1 MNRDIFINKI
11 EKMYNDCI
19 QSVSEKGRYK
29 CFLEIYQKE
38 MIEEGCKT
46 IRELGEI
53 KKEYISLFEY
63 DIDIKK
69 INEITNNNKI
79 NPFLKLYSLDTDI
92 LEDIYILLSKT
103 HRAID
108 YYNKYSS
115 KSRKLK
121 EENKTSKGKNPKE
134 NKILDVMDIIYEHD
148 IRVEEC
154 VNKLKAGEK
163 IEDKYKPDGYKA
175 LRYLNGLLITLKNI
189 HYTKIQLYQNLLYEM
204 YFLLKDKYYINN
216 ETNKENKFSKNLIF
230 DIVDK
235 LIKYYFCESDSQIIE
250 NEKDRIFTT
259 SINFDKYIEKNYI
272 YETMAGITLTHST
285 KGMEF

>member
-29 CFLEIYQKE
+29 CLLEIYQKE

-92 LEDIYILLSKT
+92 LEDIYI
-103 HRAID
+103 
-108 YYNKYSS
+108 
-115 KSRKLK
+115 
-121 EENKTSKGKNPKE
+121 
-134 NKILDVMDIIYEHD
+134 
-148 IRVEEC
+148 
-154 VNKLKAGEK
+154 
-163 IEDKYKPDGYKA
+163 
-175 LRYLNGLLITLKNI
+175 
-189 HYTKIQLYQNLLYEM
+189 
-204 YFLLKDKYYINN
+204 
-216 ETNKENKFSKNLIF
+216 
-230 DIVDK
+230 
-235 LIKYYFCESDSQIIE
+235 IIE
-250 NEKDRIFTT
+250 N
-259 SINFDKYIEKNYI
+259 S
-272 YETMAGITLTHST
+272 
-285 KGMEF
+285 

>member
-1 MNRDIFINKI
+1 MDRDIFVNKI

-19 QSVSEKGRYK
+19 QNVSEKGRYK
-29 CFLEIYQKE
+29 IFLKMYQEE
-38 MIEEGCKT
+38 MIEKNFKT

-53 KKEYISLFEY
+53 EKYALLFEY

-69 INEITNNNKI
+69 IKQITNNNKI

-115 KSRKLK
+115 RNRKLK
-121 EENKTSKGKNPKE
+121 EENKISKGTKAKE
-134 NKILDVMDIIYEHD
+134 KKIIDVMDIIYKQN
-148 IRVEEC
+148 IKIEEYID
-154 VNKLKAGEK
+154 KLEAGEK
-163 IEDKYKPDGYKA
+163 IEDNNIPYGYKVIE
-175 LRYLNGLLITLKNI
+175 YLNGLLKTLNNI
-189 HYTKIQLYQNLLYEM
+189 HYSKIQLYQNLLYEM
-204 YFLLKDKYYINN
+204 YFLLKDKYYIDS
-216 ETNKENKFSKNLIF
+216 ETNKKKIFTRNLIF

-235 LIKYYFCESDSQIIE
+235 LIKYYFCENDTQII
-250 NEKDRIFTT
+250 KDEEAKIFTT